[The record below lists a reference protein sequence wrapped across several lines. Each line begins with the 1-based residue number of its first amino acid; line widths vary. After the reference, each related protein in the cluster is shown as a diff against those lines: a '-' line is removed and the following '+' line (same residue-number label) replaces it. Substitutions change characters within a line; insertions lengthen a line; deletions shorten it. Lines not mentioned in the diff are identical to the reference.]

1 VLETR
6 PHNEAEQLIS
16 GTEAP
21 EFCAARLPVMG
32 GASPAVDHLDMMY
45 CQQYKH
51 SMGNPIIRF
60 PWVVTPAP
68 PVITTVNPLVV
79 PKMICRPYE
88 FDWSP
93 IWSGFDH
100 GHERLTCWTDDNLVF
115 PKLSGSGST
124 GCEMESLSGNEA
136 TRQALVSQQAFPYT
150 HQWSMV
156 VEPALPSSVSEPS
169 SFRDRTDTK
178 DSLDSQ
184 FEVASAIC
192 KLDSQMINEATLLER
207 HVTEK
212 MGANRQEHE
221 TYLGDTGLDPTKPGV
236 DELPSLES
244 GPDDG
249 PVIDPTDDC
258 FMDDFLNLCFDDT
271 FTSSVESWQEGIEM
285 SLIEQTPT
293 CEVIAVGVGPG
304 QVNDVQHDSHA
315 AHIQSEDDS
324 ASEIE
329 VEIASTDADTDS
341 EGWNWDENI

>member
-1 VLETR
+1 MTHSSESLHEDPSQFQGQPTNDLIKTHCVLETR

-124 GCEMESLSGNEA
+124 GCEMESLSGNEDGVLA
-136 TRQALVSQQAFPYT
+136 GVCSGDLMGERHGTCETVT
-150 HQWSMV
+150 T
-156 VEPALPSSVSEPS
+156 PSLCRDKAYSSRSS
-169 SFRDRTDTK
+169 SF
-178 DSLDSQ
+178 
-184 FEVASAIC
+184 
-192 KLDSQMINEATLLER
+192 
-207 HVTEK
+207 
-212 MGANRQEHE
+212 
-221 TYLGDTGLDPTKPGV
+221 
-236 DELPSLES
+236 
-244 GPDDG
+244 
-249 PVIDPTDDC
+249 
-258 FMDDFLNLCFDDT
+258 
-271 FTSSVESWQEGIEM
+271 
-285 SLIEQTPT
+285 
-293 CEVIAVGVGPG
+293 
-304 QVNDVQHDSHA
+304 
-315 AHIQSEDDS
+315 
-324 ASEIE
+324 
-329 VEIASTDADTDS
+329 
-341 EGWNWDENI
+341 